1 MPPMPEKFLRIY
13 KRLDFHNVKNH
24 LLLYGALSGSCA
36 GCKAMDIKLDSPK
49 CPHCHSDFKYI
60 AFQNV
65 KDHMPKI
72 LRISHE
78 RPEIVFVDYDDYK
91 RTEGA
96 VRAEELLK

>member
-1 MPPMPEKFLRIY
+1 MVEKLLRIY
-13 KRLDFHNVKNH
+13 KRLDFYAVKNH

-36 GCKAMDIKLDSPK
+36 HCKAMDLKLDLSQ
-49 CPHCHSDFKYI
+49 CPQCHSDFKFI
-60 AFQNV
+60 AFQNI

-72 LRISHE
+72 LKISHE
-78 RPEIVFVDYDDYK
+78 RPEIVLVDYDDYK